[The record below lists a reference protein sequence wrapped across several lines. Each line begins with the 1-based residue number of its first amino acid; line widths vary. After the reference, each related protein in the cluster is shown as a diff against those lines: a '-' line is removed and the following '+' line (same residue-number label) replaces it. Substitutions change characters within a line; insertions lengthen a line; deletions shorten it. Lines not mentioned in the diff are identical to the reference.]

1 MPDDLAQKLDEL
13 KKIKA
18 DLEELKNNFSNV
30 RKKNLRWTIYVLVYT
45 IINYLKETNKRMQLE
60 SLLNG
65 INNELDK
72 IRNSIKEC
80 LRNTQLNK
88 DDIAVR

>member
-1 MPDDLAQKLDEL
+1 
-13 KKIKA
+13 
-18 DLEELKNNFSNV
+18 
-30 RKKNLRWTIYVLVYT
+30 
-45 IINYLKETNKRMQLE
+45 MQLE

-88 DDIAVR
+88 DDIAVRYSS

>member
-1 MPDDLAQKLDEL
+1 
-13 KKIKA
+13 
-18 DLEELKNNFSNV
+18 
-30 RKKNLRWTIYVLVYT
+30 
-45 IINYLKETNKRMQLE
+45 MQLE

-88 DDIAVR
+88 DDIAVRKKMPFNIFYLEYFVKTYSLGSKRSSQTIGRN

>member
-1 MPDDLAQKLDEL
+1 
-13 KKIKA
+13 
-18 DLEELKNNFSNV
+18 
-30 RKKNLRWTIYVLVYT
+30 
-45 IINYLKETNKRMQLE
+45 MQLE

-88 DDIAVR
+88 DDIAVRKEFINLFKSCYVRDLKFKEI

>member
-1 MPDDLAQKLDEL
+1 M
-13 KKIKA
+13 
-18 DLEELKNNFSNV
+18 
-30 RKKNLRWTIYVLVYT
+30 
-45 IINYLKETNKRMQLE
+45 NYKETNKRLQLE
-60 SLLNG
+60 NLLAN

-88 DDIAVR
+88 DDIAALKEALKRLEETKADKNWVQTEFERVIREIKISIFLTDF

>member
-1 MPDDLAQKLDEL
+1 
-13 KKIKA
+13 
-18 DLEELKNNFSNV
+18 
-30 RKKNLRWTIYVLVYT
+30 
-45 IINYLKETNKRMQLE
+45 MQLE

-88 DDIAVR
+88 DDIAVRKKMPFNIFWIFIILEYFVKTYSLGSKRSSQTIGRN

>member
-1 MPDDLAQKLDEL
+1 LPDDLAQKLDEL